1 MKIKDFLK
9 AQPGVKRN
17 ELEIFLCR
25 VLDISRTEIILQEDR
40 ILNKDE
46 LATLKKMVDARK
58 AGKPVAY
65 ILNEK
70 EFYGRMFYVDGS
82 VLIPRPE
89 TETAIDIIREIYER
103 DFEGRKIRIIDVGT
117 GSGCIAVTLKLELKN
132 CAGILAVDKSLE
144 ALSVAKKNA
153 KKLGA
158 EVEFCESNLLGA
170 VDGDFDIIVANL
182 PYVDT
187 KWDWLDKTTLGFG
200 VADSRAEY
208 DNMCDKYMDAL
219 KQKFRPEFLNR
230 IDDIILFSPLTKTQ
244 IIEIITLALSSLEKR
259 LSQRDMK
266 LELTERAKNH
276 IADEAYDA
284 HYGARPVKRYLQK
297 HIETEIAPEVIHLTA
312 VLFGRT
318 SRSPVTLKEKR
329 LDWSPEF
336 VKFLLRG
343 QVFSI

>member
-25 VLDISRTEIILQEDR
+25 VLGISRTEIILQEDR

-89 TETAIDIIREIYER
+89 TETVIDIIREIYER
-103 DFEGRKIRIIDVGT
+103 DFEGRKVRIIDVGT
-117 GSGCIAVTLKLELKN
+117 GSGCIAATLKLELKN

-153 KKLGA
+153 KRLGA

-187 KWDWLDKTTLGFG
+187 KWDWLDKTTLGFEPEIALYAENEG
-200 VADSRAEY
+200 LQLIFELLEQAKGRAKYVILEADPCQHVKIENFARQRGFGSVKTEGFII
-208 DNMCDKYMDAL
+208 AL
-219 KQKFRPEFLNR
+219 K
-230 IDDIILFSPLTKTQ
+230 
-244 IIEIITLALSSLEKR
+244 AL
-259 LSQRDMK
+259 Q
-266 LELTERAKNH
+266 A
-276 IADEAYDA
+276 
-284 HYGARPVKRYLQK
+284 
-297 HIETEIAPEVIHLTA
+297 
-312 VLFGRT
+312 
-318 SRSPVTLKEKR
+318 
-329 LDWSPEF
+329 
-336 VKFLLRG
+336 
-343 QVFSI
+343 